1 MASSAV
7 SKPRGDDNQ
16 ARPAQLDFLGVPLL
30 RCDTAA
36 FIEWLLARAATR
48 SETSLPIF
56 VTYLNAWCFLV
67 ASEDPDY
74 AVILRSADG
83 VYADGQA
90 IVWASRR
97 LEPEAPLPERVNAAD
112 FIIDLLK
119 DAQAQGLSVALLGSE
134 PGVAARAGERF
145 AAAVPGLRLV
155 GCYDGY
161 FSHEGGE
168 SAVVEQLAKDQ
179 PDLLLVGMGVP
190 LQETWAWEHRA
201 QLPVGAIWCVGA
213 LFEYFGEARTRAPVW
228 MRKAGLEWLF
238 RLVLE
243 PRRLW
248 RRYLAGNARFIWRV
262 LRRRRVP

>member
-1 MASSAV
+1 MREQDGACNV
-7 SKPRGDDNQ
+7 
-16 ARPAQLDFLGVPLL
+16 ARPMQLDFLGVHLL

-36 FIEWLLARAATR
+36 FIEWLLDRAASR
-48 SETSLPIF
+48 SEASPATF

-74 AVILRSADG
+74 AAILRSADG
-83 VYADGQA
+83 VYPDGQA
-90 IVWASRR
+90 IVWASRW
-97 LEPEAPLPERVNAAD
+97 LEPQAPLPERVNAAD

-119 DAQAQGLSVALLGSE
+119 AASARGLSVALLGSE
-134 PGVAARAGERF
+134 PGVAERAGERF
-145 AAAVPGLRLV
+145 AAAVPGLQLV

-168 SAVVEQLAKDQ
+168 ATVFARLTSDR

-190 LQETWAWEHRA
+190 LQEKWAWEHRA

-213 LFEYFGEARTRAPVW
+213 LFEYFGEARARAPVW

-248 RRYLAGNARFIWRV
+248 RRYLVGNARFIWCV